1 MIPLLIL
8 FLPVCSHSV
17 FDYVLT
23 CVLHSYGIMVE
34 VVDNVESQKGDV
46 GRGYKAVVVYQVSM
60 SWGGEGGKHYFNLQ
74 GG

>member
-1 MIPLLIL
+1 MICRDYVFCL
-8 FLPVCSHSV
+8 FLQ
-17 FDYVLT
+17 VLT
-23 CVLHSYGIMVE
+23 AGVLHSYGIMVE

-46 GRGYKAVVVYQVSM
+46 GIGYKAVVVYQVSM